1 MNRQCLICESRAV
14 MTRDAARGLALLV
27 GLIDGAMLG
36 ARSTPAECG
45 HDVLMNGLAA
55 ITPAYPAARDAAED
69 VARFHFGGFDCLCLR
84 CGALF
89 DAADADQERLS
100 RG

>member
-1 MNRQCLICESRAV
+1 MNRQCLICESQAV

-27 GLIDGAMLG
+27 GLIDGAIQG
-36 ARSTPAECG
+36 IRSAPGECG
-45 HDVLMNGLAA
+45 HDMLMSGLAA
-55 ITPAYPAARDAAED
+55 ITPAYPAARDAAKD
-69 VARFHFGGFDCLCLR
+69 VARFHFAGFDCLCLR

-89 DAADADQERLS
+89 DAEVANQERLS